1 MLRRLY
7 DMLFPRACA
16 ICGQRLALG
25 EQALCAVCNI
35 NLPRTRFTE
44 DPEDNAMAKTIS
56 SQMAVE
62 RATALYRHLSHS
74 SSGALIYNLKYG
86 GHPEYGDMMGE
97 LMAKEIRPTGFFEGI
112 DLLVPIPLT
121 RDRRRQR
128 GYNQSEFIAEGVSR
142 ITETPIGKK
151 IVRRT
156 IFHGSQT
163 DRDARARRE
172 NVEGVFKLLNP
183 EAVHGRHVLL
193 IDDVCTTGATLSS
206 CGMEIKKAGDVRI
219 SVLTLGFAGS

>member
-25 EQALCAVCNI
+25 EQALCAVCNV

-44 DPEDNAMAKTIS
+44 DPEDNAMVKTIS

-97 LMAKEIRPTGFFEGI
+97 LMAKEILPTGFFEGI

-128 GYNQSEFIAEGVSR
+128 GVQSERVHCRRSEPHHGNTHWKEDCEAHHLPRKSDRQGCTGTPGERGRGV
-142 ITETPIGKK
+142 
-151 IVRRT
+151 
-156 IFHGSQT
+156 QT
-163 DRDARARRE
+163 AKPRSSTWPTRA
-172 NVEGVFKLLNP
+172 
-183 EAVHGRHVLL
+183 AH
-193 IDDVCTTGATLSS
+193 
-206 CGMEIKKAGDVRI
+206 
-219 SVLTLGFAGS
+219 